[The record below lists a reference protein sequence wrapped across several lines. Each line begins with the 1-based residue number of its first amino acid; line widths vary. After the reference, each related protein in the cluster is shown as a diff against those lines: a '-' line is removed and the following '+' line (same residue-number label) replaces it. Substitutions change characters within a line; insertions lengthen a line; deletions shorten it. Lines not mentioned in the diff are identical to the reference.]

1 MIGTHHLR
9 RGAIGMLASMML
21 FVCTPVGAV
30 TRAWLDRD
38 SANAG
43 DVVMLNIETDQR
55 GVDPDYTP
63 LRNDF
68 ALGAKSANQQMQVT
82 NGSVTVRAL
91 FGVVLTPR
99 KSGELIVPA
108 IRVGNERTEPL
119 RLQVIASANDPV
131 SNSAGNRGGGG
142 NGSGS
147 AAASGPS
154 EAQGNEEVFVQTQVD
169 DPQPYVQ
176 QSVGVVVRLYFANQ
190 LASGELDLEAPDGAS
205 LQRIGDDVSS
215 VKLVNGRQYNVVER
229 RYLLVPERSGRLLL
243 PSARFNGR
251 SVGGFFDD
259 YFGRGNGELSARSA
273 SIPLQVRAQPAT
285 APQPWLPLRSLQ
297 LRYTATPQRATA
309 GEATQFVVEA
319 SARGATQ
326 AQFPELPTPSVPD
339 AQVFAEP
346 PQYEERFVDGSPQL
360 RLTRRYSIVPNRA
373 GPLVVPGLQVAWW
386 DVGAGAAKTASVPD
400 LTLDVAAGSGA
411 FAAPAPA
418 PAANPSSTAAAP
430 APTAGT
436 LSLQPP
442 PPAQR
447 PWGWIAAALGFAL
460 LWVITLVWALLRKR
474 GGLHS
479 APSANGSDAPAPG
492 RRVTHGVAELRR
504 ALDSG
509 GMDDVATV
517 LCGMA
522 GVADIDSVLAA
533 LADPAQRAA
542 VARMQRARWG
552 GDGDVAG
559 ARSALRE
566 AFAKGPRWRHA
577 SAAEPEVL
585 APLYPPAT

>member
-9 RGAIGMLASMML
+9 RAAIGMLTSVML
-21 FVCTPVGAV
+21 LSCAPVGAV

-119 RLQVIASANDPV
+119 RLQVGASASDAG
-131 SNSAGNRGGGG
+131 SSA
-142 NGSGS
+142 SG
-147 AAASGPS
+147 AAAA
-154 EAQGNEEVFVQTQVD
+154 AQGNEDAFVQTQVD

-176 QSVGVVVRLYFANQ
+176 QSVGVVVRLYFATQ

-215 VKLVNGRQYNVVER
+215 VKVLNNRQYNVVER
-229 RYLLVPERSGRLLL
+229 RYLLVPERSGRLVL

-273 SIPLQVRAQPAT
+273 SIPLQVRAQPAN

-297 LRYTATPQRATA
+297 LRYTTTPQLATA
-309 GEATQFVVEA
+309 GEAAQLVVEA

-386 DVGAGAAKTASVPD
+386 DVGAAAAKTAALPD

-411 FAAPAPA
+411 FAAPAPT
-418 PAANPSSTAAAP
+418 PAANPSPDNAAP
-430 APTAGT
+430 TVAAGT
-436 LSLQPP
+436 LSLQQ
-442 PPAQR
+442 AAATQR
-447 PWGWIAAALGFAL
+447 PWGWIAAAIGFAL
-460 LWVITLVWALLRKR
+460 LWIATLVWALLRRR
-474 GGLHS
+474 GGSHG
-479 APSANGSDAPAPG
+479 APVINASDAAAPG

-504 ALDSG
+504 ALDTG
-509 GMDDVATV
+509 GMDDVAAV

-522 GVADIDSVLAA
+522 GVTDIDSVLAA
-533 LADPAQRAA
+533 LSDPAQQAA
-542 VARMQRARWG
+542 VAQMQRARWG
-552 GDGDVAG
+552 GDGDVTS

-577 SAAEPEVL
+577 TAAEPEVL
-585 APLYPPAT
+585 APLYPPAP

>member
-9 RGAIGMLASMML
+9 RAAIGMLTSVML
-21 FVCTPVGAV
+21 LSCAPVGAV

-119 RLQVIASANDPV
+119 RLQVGASASDAG
-131 SNSAGNRGGGG
+131 SSA
-142 NGSGS
+142 SG
-147 AAASGPS
+147 AAAA
-154 EAQGNEEVFVQTQVD
+154 AQGNEDAFVQTQVD

-176 QSVGVVVRLYFANQ
+176 QSVGVVVRLYFATQ

-215 VKLVNGRQYNVVER
+215 VKVLNNRQYNVVER
-229 RYLLVPERSGRLLL
+229 RYLLVPERSGRLVL

-273 SIPLQVRAQPAT
+273 SIPLQVRAQPAN

-297 LRYTATPQRATA
+297 LRYTTTPQRATA
-309 GEATQFVVEA
+309 GEAAQLVVEA

-386 DVGAGAAKTASVPD
+386 DVGAAAAKTAALPD

-411 FAAPAPA
+411 FAAPAPT
-418 PAANPSSTAAAP
+418 PAANPSPDNAAP
-430 APTAGT
+430 TVAAGT
-436 LSLQPP
+436 LSLQQ
-442 PPAQR
+442 AAATQR
-447 PWGWIAAALGFAL
+447 PWGWIAAAIGFAL
-460 LWVITLVWALLRKR
+460 LWIATLVWALLRRR
-474 GGLHS
+474 GGSHG
-479 APSANGSDAPAPG
+479 APVINASDAAAPG

-504 ALDSG
+504 ALDTG
-509 GMDDVATV
+509 GMDDVAAV

-522 GVADIDSVLAA
+522 GVTDIDSVLAA
-533 LADPAQRAA
+533 LSDPAQQAA
-542 VARMQRARWG
+542 VAQMQRARWG
-552 GDGDVAG
+552 GDGDVTS

-577 SAAEPEVL
+577 TAAEPEVL
-585 APLYPPAT
+585 APLYPPAP

>member
-9 RGAIGMLASMML
+9 RAAIGMLTSAML
-21 FVCTPVGAV
+21 LTCAPVGAV

-119 RLQVIASANDPV
+119 RLQVGASASDAG
-131 SNSAGNRGGGG
+131 SSA
-142 NGSGS
+142 SG
-147 AAASGPS
+147 AAAA
-154 EAQGNEEVFVQTQVD
+154 AQGNEDAFVQTQVD

-176 QSVGVVVRLYFANQ
+176 QSVGVVVRLYFATQ

-215 VKLVNGRQYNVVER
+215 VKVLNNRQYNVVER
-229 RYLLVPERSGRLLL
+229 RYLLVPERSGRLVL

-273 SIPLQVRAQPAT
+273 SIPLQVRAQPAN

-297 LRYTATPQRATA
+297 LRYTTTPQRATA
-309 GEATQFVVEA
+309 GEAAQLVVEA

-386 DVGAGAAKTASVPD
+386 DVGAAAAKTAALPD

-418 PAANPSSTAAAP
+418 PTPAANPSPDNAAPTAA
-430 APTAGT
+430 AGT
-436 LSLQPP
+436 LSLQQ
-442 PPAQR
+442 AAATQR
-447 PWGWIAAALGFAL
+447 PWGWIAAAIGFGL
-460 LWVITLVWALLRKR
+460 LWIATLVWALLRRR
-474 GGLHS
+474 GGSHG
-479 APSANGSDAPAPG
+479 APVINASDAAAPG

-504 ALDSG
+504 ALDTG
-509 GMDDVATV
+509 GMDDVAAV

-522 GVADIDSVLAA
+522 GVTDIDSVLAA
-533 LADPAQRAA
+533 LSDPAQQAA
-542 VARMQRARWG
+542 VAQMQRARWG
-552 GDGDVAG
+552 GDGDVTS

-577 SAAEPEVL
+577 TAAEPEVL
-585 APLYPPAT
+585 APLYPPAP

>member
-9 RGAIGMLASMML
+9 RAAIAMLASMVML
-21 FVCTPVGAV
+21 ASAPVSAV

-119 RLQVIASANDPV
+119 RLRVVGAANNAGTG
-131 SNSAGNRGGGG
+131 STGSTSSAG
-142 NGSGS
+142 GS
-147 AAASGPS
+147 AQGGPS
-154 EAQGNEEVFVQTQVD
+154 AAQGNEDAFVETQVD

-176 QSVGVVVRLYFANQ
+176 QSVGVVVRLYFATQ

-215 VKLVNGRQYNVVER
+215 VKLVNNRQYNVVER

-259 YFGRGNGELSARSA
+259 YFGRGNGELTARSA
-273 SIPLQVRAQPAT
+273 SIPLQVRAQPAN

-297 LRYTATPQRATA
+297 LRYTTTPQRATA
-309 GEATQFVVEA
+309 GEAAQIVVEA

-346 PQYEERFVDGSPQL
+346 AQYEERFVDGSPQL

-386 DVGAGAAKTASVPD
+386 DVSAAAAKTASLPD

-418 PAANPSSTAAAP
+418 PAANPLPDNVAP
-430 APTAGT
+430 APAAST
-436 LSLQPP
+436 LSLQQPAA
-442 PPAQR
+442 AQR
-447 PWGWIAAALGFAL
+447 PWGWIGAAIGFAL
-460 LWVITLVWALLRKR
+460 LWIATLAWALLLRR
-474 GGLHS
+474 GGS
-479 APSANGSDAPAPG
+479 RGSPVTNGSDAPAPG
-492 RRVTHGVAELRR
+492 RRATHGVAELRR
-504 ALDSG
+504 ALDTG
-509 GMDDVATV
+509 GMDDVAAV

-533 LADPAQRAA
+533 LSDPAQRAA
-542 VARMQRARWG
+542 VAQMQRARWG
-552 GDGDVAG
+552 GDGDVAA
-559 ARSALRE
+559 ARAMLRE

-577 SAAEPEVL
+577 TAAEPEVL
-585 APLYPPAT
+585 APLYPPAR

>member
-9 RGAIGMLASMML
+9 RAAIGMLASVML
-21 FVCTPVGAV
+21 LTCAPAGAV

-38 SANAG
+38 SADAG

-119 RLQVIASANDPV
+119 RLQVGASASD
-131 SNSAGNRGGGG
+131 AG
-142 NGSGS
+142 SS
-147 AAASGPS
+147 AAGTAAA
-154 EAQGNEEVFVQTQVD
+154 AQGNEDAFVQTQVD

-176 QSVGVVVRLYFANQ
+176 QSVGVVVRLYFATQ

-215 VKLVNGRQYNVVER
+215 VKVLNNRQYNVVER
-229 RYLLVPERSGRLLL
+229 RYLLVPERSGRLVL

-273 SIPLQVRAQPAT
+273 SIPLQVRAQPAN

-297 LRYTATPQRATA
+297 LRYTTTPQRATA
-309 GEATQFVVEA
+309 GEAAQIVVEA

-386 DVGAGAAKTASVPD
+386 DVGAAAAKTAALPD

-411 FAAPAPA
+411 FAAPAPT
-418 PAANPSSTAAAP
+418 PAASPSPDNAAPTAA
-430 APTAGT
+430 AGT
-436 LSLQPP
+436 LSLQQ
-442 PPAQR
+442 AAATQR
-447 PWGWIAAALGFAL
+447 PWGWIAAAIGFAL
-460 LWVITLVWALLRKR
+460 LWIATLVWALLRRR
-474 GGLHS
+474 GGSHG
-479 APSANGSDAPAPG
+479 APVINTSDAAAPG

-504 ALDSG
+504 ALDTG
-509 GMDDVATV
+509 GMDDVAAV

-533 LADPAQRAA
+533 LSDPAQRAA
-542 VARMQRARWG
+542 VAQMQRARWG
-552 GDGDVAG
+552 GDGDVTS
-559 ARSALRE
+559 ARAALRE

-577 SAAEPEVL
+577 TAAEPEVL
-585 APLYPPAT
+585 APLYPPAP

>member
-1 MIGTHHLR
+1 MIGRHHLR
-9 RGAIGMLASMML
+9 RAAIGMLTGVML
-21 FVCTPVGAV
+21 LTCAPVGAV

-119 RLQVIASANDPV
+119 RLQVGASASDAG
-131 SNSAGNRGGGG
+131 SSAPG
-142 NGSGS
+142 
-147 AAASGPS
+147 AAAA
-154 EAQGNEEVFVQTQVD
+154 AQGNEDAFVQTQVD

-176 QSVGVVVRLYFANQ
+176 QSVGVVVRLYFATQ

-215 VKLVNGRQYNVVER
+215 VKVLNNRQYNVVER
-229 RYLLVPERSGRLLL
+229 RYLLVPERSGRLVL

-273 SIPLQVRAQPAT
+273 SIPLQVRAQPAN

-297 LRYTATPQRATA
+297 LRYTTTPQRATA
-309 GEATQFVVEA
+309 GEAAQIVVEA

-386 DVGAGAAKTASVPD
+386 DVGAAAAKTAALPD

-418 PAANPSSTAAAP
+418 PTPAASPSPDNAAPTAA
-430 APTAGT
+430 AGT
-436 LSLQPP
+436 LSLQQ
-442 PPAQR
+442 AAATQR
-447 PWGWIAAALGFAL
+447 PWGWIAAAIGFAL
-460 LWVITLVWALLRKR
+460 LWIATLVWALSRHR
-474 GGLHS
+474 GGSHG
-479 APSANGSDAPAPG
+479 APVINASDAAAPG

-504 ALDSG
+504 ALDTG
-509 GMDDVATV
+509 GMDDVAAV

-533 LADPAQRAA
+533 LSDPAQRAA
-542 VARMQRARWG
+542 VAQMQRARWG
-552 GDGDVAG
+552 GDGDVTS

-577 SAAEPEVL
+577 TAAEPEVL
-585 APLYPPAT
+585 APLYPPAP

>member
-9 RGAIGMLASMML
+9 RAAIGLLASAML
-21 FVCTPVGAV
+21 LTCAPVGAV

-43 DVVMLNIETDQR
+43 DVVMLNIETDQH

-99 KSGELIVPA
+99 SSGELIVPA

-119 RLQVIASANDPV
+119 RLQVVGAANNSSTGSTGSSAP
-131 SNSAGNRGGGG
+131 G
-142 NGSGS
+142 
-147 AAASGPS
+147 GPS
-154 EAQGNEEVFVQTQVD
+154 AAQGNEDAFVETRVD

-176 QSVGVVVRLYFANQ
+176 QSVGVVVRLYFATQ

-215 VKLVNGRQYNVVER
+215 VKLVNNRQYNVVER

-259 YFGRGNGELSARSA
+259 YFGRGNGELTARSA
-273 SIPLQVRAQPAT
+273 SIPLQVRAQPAN

-297 LRYTATPQRATA
+297 LRYTTTPQRATA
-309 GEATQFVVEA
+309 GEAAQFVVEA

-346 PQYEERFVDGSPQL
+346 AQYEERFVDGSPQL

-386 DVGAGAAKTASVPD
+386 DVSAAAAKTASLPD

-418 PAANPSSTAAAP
+418 PVASPSPDNAVP
-430 APTAGT
+430 APVAST
-436 LSLQPP
+436 LSLQQ
-442 PPAQR
+442 PAAAQQ
-447 PWGWIAAALGFAL
+447 PWGWIGAAIGFAL
-460 LWVITLVWALLRKR
+460 LWIATLAWALLRRR
-474 GGLHS
+474 GGVRNALVT
-479 APSANGSDAPAPG
+479 NGSDAPASG
-492 RRVTHGVAELRR
+492 RRATHGVAELRR
-504 ALDSG
+504 ALDTG
-509 GMDDVATV
+509 GMDDVAAV

-533 LADPAQRAA
+533 LSDPAQRAA
-542 VARMQRARWG
+542 VAQMQRARWG
-552 GDGDVAG
+552 GDGDVAA
-559 ARSALRE
+559 ARAALRE

-577 SAAEPEVL
+577 KAAEPEVL
-585 APLYPPAT
+585 APLYPPAP

>member
-1 MIGTHHLR
+1 
-9 RGAIGMLASMML
+9 MLASMML
-21 FVCTPVGAV
+21 LVGAPAGAV

-63 LRNDF
+63 LRTDF
-68 ALGAKSANQQMQVT
+68 SLGAKSANQQMQVT

-119 RLQVIASANDPV
+119 RLQVVGAAND
-131 SNSAGNRGGGG
+131 
-142 NGSGS
+142 
-147 AAASGPS
+147 AASSSSGAAGGPS
-154 EAQGNEEVFVQTQVD
+154 AAQGNEEAFVETRVD

-215 VKLVNGRQYNVVER
+215 VKLVSGRQYNVVER
-229 RYLLVPERSGRLLL
+229 RYLLVPERSGRVVL
-243 PSARFNGR
+243 PPARFNGR

-273 SIPLQVRAQPAT
+273 SIPLQVRAQPAN

-373 GPLVVPGLQVAWW
+373 GPLVVPGLRVAWW
-386 DVGAGAAKTASVPD
+386 DVGAGAAKTAAVPD

-418 PAANPSSTAAAP
+418 PAPTGSPASNDTAP
-430 APTAGT
+430 APAASALT
-436 LSLQPP
+436 LQQQPS
-442 PPAQR
+442 PATQR
-447 PWGWIAAALGFAL
+447 PWGWMAAAAGFAV
-460 LWVITLVWALLRKR
+460 LWVVTLVWALRRRR
-474 GGLHS
+474 GTARS
-479 APSANGSDAPAPG
+479 AAEATVGDAPMPG
-492 RRVTHGVAELRR
+492 KRATHGVAELRR

-509 GMDDVATV
+509 GMDDVANV

-533 LADPAQRAA
+533 LADPAQRDA

-559 ARSALRE
+559 ARAALRD

-585 APLYPPAT
+585 APLYPPAS

>member
-9 RGAIGMLASMML
+9 RAAIGMLTSVML
-21 FVCTPVGAV
+21 LTCAPVGAV

-119 RLQVIASANDPV
+119 RLQVGAWASAAG
-131 SNSAGNRGGGG
+131 SSA
-142 NGSGS
+142 SG
-147 AAASGPS
+147 AAAA
-154 EAQGNEEVFVQTQVD
+154 AQGNEDAFVQTQVD
-169 DPQPYVQ
+169 DPKPYVQ
-176 QSVGVVVRLYFANQ
+176 QSVGVVVRLYFATQ

-215 VKLVNGRQYNVVER
+215 VKVLNNRQYNVVER
-229 RYLLVPERSGRLLL
+229 RYLLVPERSGRLVL

-273 SIPLQVRAQPAT
+273 SIPLQVRAQPAN

-297 LRYTATPQRATA
+297 LRYTTTPQRATA
-309 GEATQFVVEA
+309 GEAAQIVVEA

-386 DVGAGAAKTASVPD
+386 DVGAAAAKTAALPD

-411 FAAPAPA
+411 FATPAPA
-418 PAANPSSTAAAP
+418 PTPAASPSPDNAAPTAA
-430 APTAGT
+430 AGT
-436 LSLQPP
+436 LSLQQ
-442 PPAQR
+442 AAATQR
-447 PWGWIAAALGFAL
+447 PWGWIAAASGFAL
-460 LWVITLVWALLRKR
+460 LWIATLVWALLRRR
-474 GGLHS
+474 GGSHG
-479 APSANGSDAPAPG
+479 APVINTSDAAAPG

-504 ALDSG
+504 ALDTG
-509 GMDDVATV
+509 GMDDVAAV

-533 LADPAQRAA
+533 LSDPAQRAA
-542 VARMQRARWG
+542 VAQMQRARWG
-552 GDGDVAG
+552 GDGDVTS

-577 SAAEPEVL
+577 TAAEPEVL
-585 APLYPPAT
+585 APLYPPAP

>member
-9 RGAIGMLASMML
+9 RAAIGMLTSAML
-21 FVCTPVGAV
+21 LTCAPVGAV

-119 RLQVIASANDPV
+119 RLQVGASASDAG
-131 SNSAGNRGGGG
+131 SSA
-142 NGSGS
+142 SG
-147 AAASGPS
+147 AAAA
-154 EAQGNEEVFVQTQVD
+154 AQGNEDAFVQTQVD

-176 QSVGVVVRLYFANQ
+176 QSVGVVVRLYFATQ

-215 VKLVNGRQYNVVER
+215 VKVLNNRQYNVVER
-229 RYLLVPERSGRLLL
+229 RYLLVPERSGRLVL

-273 SIPLQVRAQPAT
+273 SIPLQVRAQPAN

-297 LRYTATPQRATA
+297 LRYTTTPQRATA
-309 GEATQFVVEA
+309 GEAAQLVVEA

-386 DVGAGAAKTASVPD
+386 DVGAAAAKTAALPD

-418 PAANPSSTAAAP
+418 PTPAANPSPDNAAPTAA
-430 APTAGT
+430 AGT
-436 LSLQPP
+436 LSLQQ
-442 PPAQR
+442 AAATQR
-447 PWGWIAAALGFAL
+447 PWGWIAAAIGFGL
-460 LWVITLVWALLRKR
+460 LWIATLVWALLRRR
-474 GGLHS
+474 GGSHG
-479 APSANGSDAPAPG
+479 APVINASDAAAPG

-504 ALDSG
+504 ALDTG
-509 GMDDVATV
+509 GMDDVAAV

-522 GVADIDSVLAA
+522 GVTDIDSVLAA
-533 LADPAQRAA
+533 LSDPAQQAA
-542 VARMQRARWG
+542 VAQMQRARWG
-552 GDGDVAG
+552 GDVDVTS

-577 SAAEPEVL
+577 TAAEPEVL
-585 APLYPPAT
+585 APLYPPAP

>member
-9 RGAIGMLASMML
+9 RVAIGMLTSAML
-21 FVCTPVGAV
+21 LVCAPLGAV

-38 SANAG
+38 SVDAG
-43 DVVMLNIETDQR
+43 EVVTLNIETDQR

-63 LRNDF
+63 LRNQF
-68 ALGAKSANQQMQVT
+68 ALGAKSANQQMQVS
-82 NGSVTVRAL
+82 NGAVTMRAL

-99 KSGELIVPA
+99 SSGELIVPA
-108 IRVGNERTEPL
+108 IRVGGERTEPL
-119 RLQVIASANDPV
+119 RLQVVAGANAAAD
-131 SNSAGNRGGGG
+131 
-142 NGSGS
+142 SGS
-147 AAASGPS
+147 AAAGAASA
-154 EAQGNEEVFVQTQVD
+154 AQGTEEAFVESRVD

-190 LASGELDLEAPDGAS
+190 LASGELDLPAPDGAS
-205 LQRIGDDVSS
+205 LQRIGDDVTS

-229 RYLLVPERSGRLLL
+229 RYLLVPERSGRLQL
-243 PSARFNGR
+243 PPARFNGR

-273 SIPLQVRAQPAT
+273 GIALQVRAQPAN
-285 APQPWLPLRSLQ
+285 APQPWLPLRNLQ

-309 GEATQFVVEA
+309 GEAAQFVVEA
-319 SARGATQ
+319 SARGVTQ
-326 AQFPELPTPSVPD
+326 AQFPELPTPSVLD

-360 RLTRRYSIVPNRA
+360 RLTRRYSVVPNRA

-386 DVGAGAAKTASVPD
+386 DVGAAAAKTATLPD

-418 PAANPSSTAAAP
+418 PTPAVNPSPESAATTAA
-430 APTAGT
+430 AGT
-436 LSLQPP
+436 LSLQQ
-442 PPAQR
+442 PAATQR
-447 PWGWIAAALGFAL
+447 PWGWIAAATGFAL
-460 LWVITLVWALLRKR
+460 LWIATLVWALLRR
-474 GGLHS
+474 GGGSHGTSVIS
-479 APSANGSDAPAPG
+479 ASDAAAPG

-504 ALDSG
+504 ALDTG
-509 GMDDVATV
+509 GMDDVAAV

-533 LADPAQRAA
+533 LSDPAQRAA

-552 GDGDVAG
+552 GDGDVTS

-577 SAAEPEVL
+577 TAAEPEVL
-585 APLYPPAT
+585 APLYPPAP

>member
-9 RGAIGMLASMML
+9 RAAIGMLTSVML
-21 FVCTPVGAV
+21 LTCAPVGAV

-91 FGVVLTPR
+91 FGAVLTPR

-119 RLQVIASANDPV
+119 RLQVGASASDAG
-131 SNSAGNRGGGG
+131 SSA
-142 NGSGS
+142 SG
-147 AAASGPS
+147 AAAA
-154 EAQGNEEVFVQTQVD
+154 AQGNEDAFVQTQVD

-176 QSVGVVVRLYFANQ
+176 QSVGVVVRLYFATQ

-215 VKLVNGRQYNVVER
+215 VKVLNNRQYNVVER
-229 RYLLVPERSGRLLL
+229 RYLLVPERSGRLVL

-273 SIPLQVRAQPAT
+273 SIPLQVRAQPAN

-297 LRYTATPQRATA
+297 LRYTTTPQRATA
-309 GEATQFVVEA
+309 GEAAQLVVEA

-386 DVGAGAAKTASVPD
+386 DVGAAAAKTAALPD

-418 PAANPSSTAAAP
+418 PTPAANPSPDNAAPTAA
-430 APTAGT
+430 AGT
-436 LSLQPP
+436 LSLQQ
-442 PPAQR
+442 AAATQR
-447 PWGWIAAALGFAL
+447 PWGWIAAAIGFAL
-460 LWVITLVWALLRKR
+460 LWIATLVWALLRRR
-474 GGLHS
+474 GGSHG
-479 APSANGSDAPAPG
+479 APVINASDAAAPG

-504 ALDSG
+504 ALDTG
-509 GMDDVATV
+509 GMDDVAAV

-522 GVADIDSVLAA
+522 GVTDIDSVLAA
-533 LADPAQRAA
+533 LSDPAQQAA
-542 VARMQRARWG
+542 VAQMQRARWG
-552 GDGDVAG
+552 GDGDVTS

-577 SAAEPEVL
+577 TAAEPEVL
-585 APLYPPAT
+585 APLYPPAP

>member
-1 MIGTHHLR
+1 MIGTLHLR
-9 RGAIGMLASMML
+9 RAAIGMLTSVVLLASA
-21 FVCTPVGAV
+21 PVGAV

-63 LRNDF
+63 LRSDF

-82 NGSVTVRAL
+82 NGAVTVRAL

-119 RLQVIASANDPV
+119 RLQVVGAANDAGSSAPGEASA
-131 SNSAGNRGGGG
+131 
-142 NGSGS
+142 
-147 AAASGPS
+147 
-154 EAQGNEEVFVQTQVD
+154 AQGNEEVFVQTQVD

-176 QSVGVVVRLYFANQ
+176 QSVGVVLRLYFANQ
-190 LASGELDLEAPDGAS
+190 LASGELDLDAPAGAS
-205 LQRIGDDVSS
+205 LQRVGDDVNS
-215 VKLVNGRQYNVVER
+215 VKMVNGRRYNVVER
-229 RYLLVPERSGRLLL
+229 RYLLVPERSGRVVL

-273 SIPLQVRAQPAT
+273 SIALQVRAQPAN

-297 LRYTATPQRATA
+297 LRYTTTPQRARA
-309 GEATQFVVEA
+309 GEAAQIVVEA

-346 PQYEERFVDGSPQL
+346 AQYEERFVDGSPQL

-386 DVGAGAAKTASVPD
+386 DVGAAAKTAALPD

-411 FAAPAPA
+411 FATPAPA
-418 PAANPSSTAAAP
+418 PAASPSPDNAAALAPAASTLGAQPSAAAP
-430 APTAGT
+430 
-436 LSLQPP
+436 
-442 PPAQR
+442 R
-447 PWGWIAAALGFAL
+447 PWGWIGAAIGFAL
-460 LWVITLVWALLRKR
+460 LWIATLVWALLQRR
-474 GGLHS
+474 GGVHR
-479 APSANGSDAPAPG
+479 APASTGSDAPAPG
-492 RRVTHGVAELRR
+492 RRATHGVAELRR

-509 GMDDVATV
+509 GMDDVAAV

-522 GVADIDSVLAA
+522 GLTEIDSVLAA

-542 VARMQRARWG
+542 VAQMQRARWG
-552 GDGDVAG
+552 GDGDVAA
-559 ARSALRE
+559 ARAALRQ
-566 AFAKGPRWRHA
+566 AFAKGPRWRNA
-577 SAAEPEVL
+577 TAAEPEVL
-585 APLYPPAT
+585 APLYPPAP

>member
-1 MIGTHHLR
+1 MIGRQHLR
-9 RGAIGMLASMML
+9 RAAIGMLASVAL
-21 FVCTPVGAV
+21 LACAPVGAV

-38 SANAG
+38 SVNAG
-43 DVVMLNIETDQR
+43 DVAMLNIETDQR

-63 LRNDF
+63 LRTDF
-68 ALGAKSANQQMQVT
+68 LLGAKSANQQMQVA

-119 RLQVIASANDPV
+119 RLQVVGAANDPASSSGNAAGV
-131 SNSAGNRGGGG
+131 PSA
-142 NGSGS
+142 
-147 AAASGPS
+147 
-154 EAQGNEEVFVQTQVD
+154 AQGNEEAFVQTQVD

-176 QSVGVVVRLYFANQ
+176 QSVGVVVRLYFATQ

-205 LQRIGDDVSS
+205 MQRVGDDVSS
-215 VKLVNGRQYNVVER
+215 VKVVNGRQYNVVER

-243 PSARFNGR
+243 PPARFNGR

-273 SIPLQVRAQPAT
+273 SIPLQVRAQPAN

-297 LRYTATPQRATA
+297 LRYTTTPQRATA
-309 GEATQFVVEA
+309 GEAAQFVVEA

-346 PQYEERFVDGSPQL
+346 PQFEERFVDGSPQL

-373 GPLVVPGLQVAWW
+373 GPLVVPGLQMAWW
-386 DVGAGAAKTASVPD
+386 DVGAGAAKTASLPD

-411 FAAPAPA
+411 FATPAQ
-418 PAANPSSTAAAP
+418 
-430 APTAGT
+430 APTPHPTPDQSASTPDRT
-436 LSLQPP
+436 LTLQAPS
-442 PPAQR
+442 PAQP
-447 PWGWIAAALGFAL
+447 PWGWIAAAIGFAL
-460 LWVITLVWALLRKR
+460 LWIATLVWALVRRR
-474 GGLHS
+474 GAQRGAS
-479 APSANGSDAPAPG
+479 GGTGGDGSNGPAEVG
-492 RRVTHGVAELRR
+492 RATHGVAELRR
-504 ALDSG
+504 ALDTG
-509 GMDDVATV
+509 GMDDVAAV

-522 GVADIDSVLAA
+522 GVADIDAVVAA
-533 LADPAQRAA
+533 LADPAQQAA

-552 GDGDVAG
+552 GDGDVTG
-559 ARSALRE
+559 ARAALRE
-566 AFAKGPRWRHA
+566 AFAKGPRWHHA

-585 APLYPPAT
+585 APLYPPAP

>member
-1 MIGTHHLR
+1 MIGTYHLR
-9 RGAIGMLASMML
+9 RVAIGMLSSAAL
-21 FVCTPVGAV
+21 VFCAPLGAV

-38 SANAG
+38 SVNAG
-43 DVVMLNIETDQR
+43 DAVTLNIETDQR
-55 GVDPDYTP
+55 GVDPDYAP

-68 ALGAKSANQQMQVT
+68 ALGAKSANQQMQVA
-82 NGSVTVRAL
+82 NGGVTVRAL

-99 KSGELIVPA
+99 RSGELIVPA
-108 IRVGNERTEPL
+108 IRVGGERTEPL
-119 RLQVIASANDPV
+119 RLQVVGATNEAAD
-131 SNSAGNRGGGG
+131 
-142 NGSGS
+142 SG
-147 AAASGPS
+147 ADTASGPS
-154 EAQGNEEVFVQTQVD
+154 AAQGNEEAFVQTQVD
-169 DPQPYVQ
+169 DPQPFVQ

-190 LASGELDLEAPDGAS
+190 LASGELDLEAPDSAS
-205 LQRIGDDVSS
+205 LQRVGDDVSS

-243 PSARFNGR
+243 PPARFTGR

-273 SIPLQVRAQPAT
+273 SIALQVRAQPAN

-309 GEATQFVVEA
+309 GEAAQFVVEA

-386 DVGAGAAKTASVPD
+386 DVGAAAARTATVPD

-418 PAANPSSTAAAP
+418 PAPAAGPATAGPAPAAATG
-430 APTAGT
+430 ALTVQ
-436 LSLQPP
+436 SPP
-442 PPAQR
+442 QER
-447 PWGWIAAALGFAL
+447 PWAWIAAAAGFAL
-460 LWVITLVWALLRKR
+460 LWVLTLAWALLRR
-474 GGLHS
+474 GG
-479 APSANGSDAPAPG
+479 APRTAAGAHGAEIAMPG
-492 RRVTHGVAELRR
+492 RRATHGVAELRR
-504 ALDSG
+504 VLDAG
-509 GMDDVATV
+509 GMDEVATV

-559 ARSALRE
+559 ARAALRE
-566 AFAKGPRWRHA
+566 AFAKGPRWHHA

-585 APLYPPAT
+585 APLYPPAP

>member
-1 MIGTHHLR
+1 
-9 RGAIGMLASMML
+9 MLTSVML
-21 FVCTPVGAV
+21 LTCAPVGAV

-119 RLQVIASANDPV
+119 RLQVGASASDAG
-131 SNSAGNRGGGG
+131 SSA
-142 NGSGS
+142 SG
-147 AAASGPS
+147 AAAA
-154 EAQGNEEVFVQTQVD
+154 AQGNEDAFVQTQVD

-176 QSVGVVVRLYFANQ
+176 QSVGVVVRLYFATQ

-215 VKLVNGRQYNVVER
+215 VKVLNNRQYNVVER
-229 RYLLVPERSGRLLL
+229 RYLLVPERSGRLVL

-273 SIPLQVRAQPAT
+273 SIPLQVRAQPAN

-297 LRYTATPQRATA
+297 LRYTTTPQRATA
-309 GEATQFVVEA
+309 GEAAQLVVEA

-386 DVGAGAAKTASVPD
+386 DVGAAAAKTAALPD

-418 PAANPSSTAAAP
+418 PTPAANPSPDNAAPTAA
-430 APTAGT
+430 AGT
-436 LSLQPP
+436 LSLQQ
-442 PPAQR
+442 AAATQR
-447 PWGWIAAALGFAL
+447 PWGWIAAAIGFGL
-460 LWVITLVWALLRKR
+460 LWIATLVWALLRRR
-474 GGLHS
+474 GGSHG
-479 APSANGSDAPAPG
+479 APVINASDAAAPG

-504 ALDSG
+504 ALDTG
-509 GMDDVATV
+509 GMDDVAAV

-522 GVADIDSVLAA
+522 GVTDIDSVLAA
-533 LADPAQRAA
+533 LSDPAQQAA
-542 VARMQRARWG
+542 VAQMQRARWG
-552 GDGDVAG
+552 GDGDVTS

-577 SAAEPEVL
+577 TAAEPEVL
-585 APLYPPAT
+585 APLYPPAP

>member
-9 RGAIGMLASMML
+9 RAAIGMLTGVML
-21 FVCTPVGAV
+21 LTCAPVGAV

-68 ALGAKSANQQMQVT
+68 ALGAKSANQQMQVS
-82 NGSVTVRAL
+82 NGSVAMRAL

-99 KSGELIVPA
+99 RSGELIVPA

-119 RLQVIASANDPV
+119 RLQVGASAND
-131 SNSAGNRGGGG
+131 A
-142 NGSGS
+142 GSGAPS
-147 AAASGPS
+147 ATAAA
-154 EAQGNEEVFVQTQVD
+154 QGDEDAFVQTQVD

-176 QSVGVVVRLYFANQ
+176 QSVGVVVRLYFATQ
-190 LASGELDLEAPDGAS
+190 LASGELDLEAPEGAS

-215 VKLVNGRQYNVVER
+215 VKVLNNRQYNVVER
-229 RYLLVPERSGRLLL
+229 RYLLVPERSGRLVL

-259 YFGRGNGELSARSA
+259 YFGRGNGKLSARSA
-273 SIPLQVRAQPAT
+273 SIPLQVRAQPAN

-297 LRYTATPQRATA
+297 LRYTTTPQRATA
-309 GEATQFVVEA
+309 GEAAQLVVEA

-346 PQYEERFVDGSPQL
+346 AQYEERFVDGSPQL

-386 DVGAGAAKTASVPD
+386 DVGAAAAKTAALPD

-411 FAAPAPA
+411 FAAPAPT
-418 PAANPSSTAAAP
+418 PAANPLPDNAATTAAG
-430 APTAGT
+430 GT
-436 LSLQPP
+436 LSLQQ
-442 PPAQR
+442 PAATQR
-447 PWGWIAAALGFAL
+447 PWGWIAAAIGFGL
-460 LWVITLVWALLRKR
+460 LWIATLVWALLRRR
-474 GGLHS
+474 GGSHGAS
-479 APSANGSDAPAPG
+479 VIDASDAAAPG

-504 ALDSG
+504 ALDTG
-509 GMDDVATV
+509 GMDDVAAV

-533 LADPAQRAA
+533 LSDPAQRAA
-542 VARMQRARWG
+542 VAQMQRARWG
-552 GDGDVAG
+552 GDGDVTS

-577 SAAEPEVL
+577 TAAEPEVL
-585 APLYPPAT
+585 APLYPPAP

>member
-9 RGAIGMLASMML
+9 RAAIGMLTSAML
-21 FVCTPVGAV
+21 LTCAPVGAV

-119 RLQVIASANDPV
+119 RLQVGASASDAG
-131 SNSAGNRGGGG
+131 SSA
-142 NGSGS
+142 SG
-147 AAASGPS
+147 AAAA
-154 EAQGNEEVFVQTQVD
+154 AQGNEDAFVQTQVD

-176 QSVGVVVRLYFANQ
+176 QSVGVVVRLYFATQ

-215 VKLVNGRQYNVVER
+215 VKVLNNRQYNVVER
-229 RYLLVPERSGRLLL
+229 RYLLVPERSGRLVL

-273 SIPLQVRAQPAT
+273 SIPLQVRAQPAN

-297 LRYTATPQRATA
+297 LRYTTTPQRATA
-309 GEATQFVVEA
+309 GEAAQLVVEA

-386 DVGAGAAKTASVPD
+386 DVGAAAAKTAALPD

-418 PAANPSSTAAAP
+418 PTPAANPSPDNAAPTAA
-430 APTAGT
+430 AGT
-436 LSLQPP
+436 LSLQQ
-442 PPAQR
+442 AAATQR
-447 PWGWIAAALGFAL
+447 PWGWIAAAIGFGL
-460 LWVITLVWALLRKR
+460 LWIATLVWALLRRR
-474 GGLHS
+474 GGSHG
-479 APSANGSDAPAPG
+479 APVINASDAAAPG

-504 ALDSG
+504 ALDTG
-509 GMDDVATV
+509 GMDDVAAV

-533 LADPAQRAA
+533 LSDPAQRAA
-542 VARMQRARWG
+542 VAQMQRARWG
-552 GDGDVAG
+552 GDGDVTS

-566 AFAKGPRWRHA
+566 AFARGPRWRHA
-577 SAAEPEVL
+577 TAAEPEVL
-585 APLYPPAT
+585 APLYPPAP

>member
-9 RGAIGMLASMML
+9 RAAIGMLTGVML
-21 FVCTPVGAV
+21 LTCAPAGAV

-38 SANAG
+38 SADAG

-68 ALGAKSANQQMQVT
+68 ALGAKSANQQMQVS
-82 NGSVTVRAL
+82 NGSVAMRAL

-99 KSGELIVPA
+99 RSGELIVPA

-119 RLQVIASANDPV
+119 RLQVGASANDAG
-131 SNSAGNRGGGG
+131 SSAP
-142 NGSGS
+142 S
-147 AAASGPS
+147 ATAA
-154 EAQGNEEVFVQTQVD
+154 AQGNEDAFVQTQVD

-176 QSVGVVVRLYFANQ
+176 QSVGVVVRLYFATQ

-205 LQRIGDDVSS
+205 LQRIGDDISS
-215 VKLVNGRQYNVVER
+215 VKVLNNRQYNVVER
-229 RYLLVPERSGRLLL
+229 RYLLVPERSGRLVL

-273 SIPLQVRAQPAT
+273 SIPLQVRAQPAN

-297 LRYTATPQRATA
+297 LRYTTTPQRATA
-309 GEATQFVVEA
+309 GEAAQLVVEA

-346 PQYEERFVDGSPQL
+346 AQYEERFVDGSPQL

-386 DVGAGAAKTASVPD
+386 DVGAAAAKTAALPD

-418 PAANPSSTAAAP
+418 PASNPTPDNAATTAAG
-430 APTAGT
+430 GT
-436 LSLQPP
+436 LSLQQ
-442 PPAQR
+442 PAATQR
-447 PWGWIAAALGFAL
+447 PWGWIAAAIGFAL
-460 LWVITLVWALLRKR
+460 LWIATLVWALLRRR
-474 GGLHS
+474 GGSHGAS
-479 APSANGSDAPAPG
+479 VIDASDAAAPG

-504 ALDSG
+504 ALDTG
-509 GMDDVATV
+509 GMDDVAAV

-533 LADPAQRAA
+533 LSDPAQRAA
-542 VARMQRARWG
+542 VAQMQRARWG
-552 GDGDVAG
+552 GDGDVTS

-577 SAAEPEVL
+577 TAAEPEVL
-585 APLYPPAT
+585 APLYPPAP

>member
-9 RGAIGMLASMML
+9 RAAIGMLTSVML
-21 FVCTPVGAV
+21 LTCAPVGAV

-119 RLQVIASANDPV
+119 RLQVGASASD
-131 SNSAGNRGGGG
+131 AG
-142 NGSGS
+142 SS
-147 AAASGPS
+147 AAGTAAA
-154 EAQGNEEVFVQTQVD
+154 AQGNEDAFVQTQVD

-176 QSVGVVVRLYFANQ
+176 QSVGVVVRLYFATQ
-190 LASGELDLEAPDGAS
+190 LASGELDLEAPDDAS

-215 VKLVNGRQYNVVER
+215 VKVLNNRQYNVVER
-229 RYLLVPERSGRLLL
+229 RYLLVPERSGRLVL

-273 SIPLQVRAQPAT
+273 SIPLQVRAQPAN

-297 LRYTATPQRATA
+297 LRYTTTPQRATA
-309 GEATQFVVEA
+309 GEAAQIVVEA

-386 DVGAGAAKTASVPD
+386 DVDAAAAKTAALPD

-418 PAANPSSTAAAP
+418 PTPAASPSPDNAAPTAA
-430 APTAGT
+430 AGT
-436 LSLQPP
+436 LSLQQ
-442 PPAQR
+442 AAATQR
-447 PWGWIAAALGFAL
+447 PWGWIAAASGFAL
-460 LWVITLVWALLRKR
+460 LWIATLVWALLRRR
-474 GGLHS
+474 GGSHG
-479 APSANGSDAPAPG
+479 APVINTSDAAAPG

-504 ALDSG
+504 ALDTG
-509 GMDDVATV
+509 GMDDVAAV

-533 LADPAQRAA
+533 LSDPAQRAA
-542 VARMQRARWG
+542 VAQMQRARWG
-552 GDGDVAG
+552 GDGDVTS

-577 SAAEPEVL
+577 TAAEPEVL
-585 APLYPPAT
+585 APLYPPAP

>member
-9 RGAIGMLASMML
+9 RAAIGMLTSAML
-21 FVCTPVGAV
+21 LTCAPVGAV

-119 RLQVIASANDPV
+119 RLQVGASASDAG
-131 SNSAGNRGGGG
+131 SSA
-142 NGSGS
+142 SG
-147 AAASGPS
+147 AAAA
-154 EAQGNEEVFVQTQVD
+154 AQGNEDAFVQTQVD

-176 QSVGVVVRLYFANQ
+176 QSVGVVVRLYFATQ

-215 VKLVNGRQYNVVER
+215 VKVLNNRQYNVVER
-229 RYLLVPERSGRLLL
+229 RYLLVPERSGRLVL

-273 SIPLQVRAQPAT
+273 SIPLQVRAQPAN

-297 LRYTATPQRATA
+297 LRYTTTPQRATA
-309 GEATQFVVEA
+309 GEAAQLVVEA

-386 DVGAGAAKTASVPD
+386 DVGAAAAKTAALPD

-418 PAANPSSTAAAP
+418 PTPAANPSPDNAAPTAA
-430 APTAGT
+430 AGT
-436 LSLQPP
+436 LSLQQ
-442 PPAQR
+442 AAATQR
-447 PWGWIAAALGFAL
+447 PWGWIAAAIGFAL
-460 LWVITLVWALLRKR
+460 LWIATLVWALLRRR
-474 GGLHS
+474 GGSHG
-479 APSANGSDAPAPG
+479 APVINASDAAAPG

-504 ALDSG
+504 ALDTG
-509 GMDDVATV
+509 GMDDVAAV

-522 GVADIDSVLAA
+522 GVTDIDSVLAA
-533 LADPAQRAA
+533 LSDPAQQAA
-542 VARMQRARWG
+542 VAQMQRARWG
-552 GDGDVAG
+552 GDGDVTS

-577 SAAEPEVL
+577 TAAEPEVL
-585 APLYPPAT
+585 APLYPPAP

>member
-9 RGAIGMLASMML
+9 RGAIGMLACMML
-21 FVCTPVGAV
+21 FVCAPAGAV

-63 LRNDF
+63 LRNEF
-68 ALGAKSANQQMQVT
+68 ALGAKSASQQMQVT

-119 RLQVIASANDPV
+119 RLQVVASANDPA
-131 SNSAGNRGGGG
+131 S
-142 NGSGS
+142 NGSRSGGTGN
-147 AAASGPS
+147 AGASRPS

-176 QSVGVVVRLYFANQ
+176 QSVGVVVRLYFATQ

-273 SIPLQVRAQPAT
+273 SIALQVRAQPAN

-411 FAAPAPA
+411 FATPGPA
-418 PAANPSSTAAAP
+418 PAASPSSTAAAP

-442 PPAQR
+442 PTQR
-447 PWGWIAAALGFAL
+447 PWGWIAAAVGFAL
-460 LWVITLVWALLRKR
+460 LWGVTLGWALLRR
-474 GGLHS
+474 RTGASG
-479 APSANGSDAPAPG
+479 APSSNGGDTPVPG

-585 APLYPPAT
+585 APLYPPAP

>member
-9 RGAIGMLASMML
+9 RAAIGMLTSAML
-21 FVCTPVGAV
+21 LTCAPVGAV

-119 RLQVIASANDPV
+119 RLQVGASASDAG
-131 SNSAGNRGGGG
+131 SSA
-142 NGSGS
+142 SG
-147 AAASGPS
+147 AAAA
-154 EAQGNEEVFVQTQVD
+154 AQGNEDAFVQTQVD

-176 QSVGVVVRLYFANQ
+176 QSVGVVVRLYFATQ

-215 VKLVNGRQYNVVER
+215 VKVLNNRQYNVVER
-229 RYLLVPERSGRLLL
+229 RYLLVPERSGRLVL

-273 SIPLQVRAQPAT
+273 SIPLQVRAQPAN

-297 LRYTATPQRATA
+297 LRYTTTPQRATA
-309 GEATQFVVEA
+309 GEAAQLVVEA

-386 DVGAGAAKTASVPD
+386 DVGAAAAKTAALPD

-411 FAAPAPA
+411 FAAPAPT
-418 PAANPSSTAAAP
+418 PAASPSPDNAAPTAA
-430 APTAGT
+430 AGT
-436 LSLQPP
+436 LSLQQ
-442 PPAQR
+442 AAATQR
-447 PWGWIAAALGFAL
+447 PWGWIAAAIGFAL
-460 LWVITLVWALLRKR
+460 LWIATLVWALLRRR
-474 GGLHS
+474 GGSHG
-479 APSANGSDAPAPG
+479 APVINTSDAAAPG

-504 ALDSG
+504 ALDTG
-509 GMDDVATV
+509 GMDDVAAV

-533 LADPAQRAA
+533 LSDPAQRAA
-542 VARMQRARWG
+542 VAQMQRARWG
-552 GDGDVAG
+552 GDGDVTS

-577 SAAEPEVL
+577 TAAEPEVL
-585 APLYPPAT
+585 APLYPPAP

>member
-1 MIGTHHLR
+1 MIGRQHLR
-9 RGAIGMLASMML
+9 RMAIGMLASAAL
-21 FVCTPVGAV
+21 VACAPVGAV

-38 SANAG
+38 SVNAG
-43 DVVMLNIETDQR
+43 DVAMLNIETDQR

-63 LRNDF
+63 LRTDF
-68 ALGAKSANQQMQVT
+68 SLGAKSANQQMQVA

-119 RLQVIASANDPV
+119 RLQVVGTSNDP
-131 SNSAGNRGGGG
+131 
-142 NGSGS
+142 
-147 AAASGPS
+147 ASGAGAPS
-154 EAQGNEEVFVQTQVD
+154 AAQGNEEAFVQTQVD
-169 DPQPYVQ
+169 DAQPYVQ
-176 QSVGVVVRLYFANQ
+176 QSVGVVVRLYFATP
-190 LASGELDLEAPDGAS
+190 LAAGELDLEAPDGAS
-205 LQRIGDDVSS
+205 MQRVGDDVSS
-215 VKLVNGRQYNVVER
+215 VKVLNGRQYNVVER

-243 PSARFNGR
+243 PPARFNGR

-273 SIPLQVRAQPAT
+273 SIPLQVRAQPAN

-297 LRYTATPQRATA
+297 LRYTTTPQRATA
-309 GEATQFVVEA
+309 GEAAQFVVEA

-346 PQYEERFVDGSPQL
+346 PQFEERFVDGSPQL

-373 GPLVVPGLQVAWW
+373 GPLVVPGLQMAWW
-386 DVGAGAAKTASVPD
+386 DVGAGAARTASLPD

-411 FAAPAPA
+411 FATPAPA
-418 PAANPSSTAAAP
+418 PTPNATPDQS
-430 APTAGT
+430 APTPDRT
-436 LSLQPP
+436 LTLQAPWPARPP
-442 PPAQR
+442 WA
-447 PWGWIAAALGFAL
+447 WIAAAIGFAL
-460 LWVITLVWALLRKR
+460 LWIATLVWALLRRR
-474 GGLHS
+474 GAPRS
-479 APSANGSDAPAPG
+479 ASGGNDGNGSNGPAEG
-492 RRVTHGVAELRR
+492 RRATHGVAELRR
-504 ALDSG
+504 ALDTG
-509 GMDDVATV
+509 GMDDVAAV

-522 GVADIDSVLAA
+522 GVADIDAVMAA

-559 ARSALRE
+559 ARAALRE
-566 AFAKGPRWRHA
+566 AFAKGPRWHHA

-585 APLYPPAT
+585 APLYPPAP

>member
-9 RGAIGMLASMML
+9 RAAIGMLTSVML
-21 FVCTPVGAV
+21 LTCAPVGAV

-38 SANAG
+38 SADAG

-119 RLQVIASANDPV
+119 RLQVGASA
-131 SNSAGNRGGGG
+131 
-142 NGSGS
+142 S
-147 AAASGPS
+147 AAGSSAPGAAAA
-154 EAQGNEEVFVQTQVD
+154 AQGNEDAFVQTQVD

-176 QSVGVVVRLYFANQ
+176 QSVGVVVRLYFATQ

-215 VKLVNGRQYNVVER
+215 VKVLNNRQYNVVER
-229 RYLLVPERSGRLLL
+229 RYLLVPERSGRLVL

-273 SIPLQVRAQPAT
+273 SIPLQVRAQPAN

-297 LRYTATPQRATA
+297 LRYTTTPQRATA
-309 GEATQFVVEA
+309 GEAAQLVVEA

-386 DVGAGAAKTASVPD
+386 DVGAAAAKTAALPD

-418 PAANPSSTAAAP
+418 PTPAASPSPDNAAPTAA
-430 APTAGT
+430 AGT
-436 LSLQPP
+436 LSLQQ
-442 PPAQR
+442 AAATQR
-447 PWGWIAAALGFAL
+447 PWGWIAAAIGFAL
-460 LWVITLVWALLRKR
+460 LWIATLVWALLRRR
-474 GGLHS
+474 GGSHG
-479 APSANGSDAPAPG
+479 APVINASDAAAPG

-504 ALDSG
+504 ALDTG
-509 GMDDVATV
+509 GMDDVAAV

-533 LADPAQRAA
+533 LSDPAQRAA
-542 VARMQRARWG
+542 VAQMQRARWG
-552 GDGDVAG
+552 GDGDVTS

-577 SAAEPEVL
+577 TAAEPEVL
-585 APLYPPAT
+585 APLYPPAP

>member
-9 RGAIGMLASMML
+9 RAAIGMLTGVML
-21 FVCTPVGAV
+21 LTCAPVGAV

-119 RLQVIASANDPV
+119 RLQVGASASDAG
-131 SNSAGNRGGGG
+131 SSA
-142 NGSGS
+142 SG
-147 AAASGPS
+147 AAAA
-154 EAQGNEEVFVQTQVD
+154 AQGNEDAFVQTQVD

-176 QSVGVVVRLYFANQ
+176 QSVGVVVRLYFATQ

-215 VKLVNGRQYNVVER
+215 VKVLNNRQYNVVER
-229 RYLLVPERSGRLLL
+229 RYLLVPERSGRLVL

-273 SIPLQVRAQPAT
+273 SIPLQVRAQPAN

-297 LRYTATPQRATA
+297 LRYTTTPQRATA
-309 GEATQFVVEA
+309 GEAAQLVVEA

-386 DVGAGAAKTASVPD
+386 DVGAAAAKTAALPD

-418 PAANPSSTAAAP
+418 PTPAANPSPDNAAPTAA
-430 APTAGT
+430 AGT
-436 LSLQPP
+436 LSLQQ
-442 PPAQR
+442 AAATQR
-447 PWGWIAAALGFAL
+447 PWGWIAAAIGFGL
-460 LWVITLVWALLRKR
+460 LWIATLVWALLRRR
-474 GGLHS
+474 GGSHG
-479 APSANGSDAPAPG
+479 APVINASDAAAPG

-504 ALDSG
+504 ALDTG
-509 GMDDVATV
+509 GMDDVAAV

-533 LADPAQRAA
+533 LSDPAQQAA
-542 VARMQRARWG
+542 VAQMQRARWG
-552 GDGDVAG
+552 GDGDVTS

-577 SAAEPEVL
+577 TAAEPEVL
-585 APLYPPAT
+585 APLYPPAP

>member
-9 RGAIGMLASMML
+9 RAAIGMLTGVML
-21 FVCTPVGAV
+21 LTCAPVGAV

-68 ALGAKSANQQMQVT
+68 TLGAKSANQQMQVT

-119 RLQVIASANDPV
+119 RLQVGASANDAG
-131 SNSAGNRGGGG
+131 SSAPG
-142 NGSGS
+142 
-147 AAASGPS
+147 AAAA
-154 EAQGNEEVFVQTQVD
+154 AQGNEDAFVQTQVD

-176 QSVGVVVRLYFANQ
+176 QSVGVVVRLYFATQ

-215 VKLVNGRQYNVVER
+215 VKVLNNRQYNVVER
-229 RYLLVPERSGRLLL
+229 RYLLVPERSGRLVL

-273 SIPLQVRAQPAT
+273 SIPLQVRAQPAN

-297 LRYTATPQRATA
+297 LRYTTTPQRATA
-309 GEATQFVVEA
+309 GEAAQIVVEA

-326 AQFPELPTPSVPD
+326 AQFPDLPTPSVPD

-346 PQYEERFVDGSPQL
+346 AQYEERFVDGSPQL

-386 DVGAGAAKTASVPD
+386 MWRGGGQDG
-400 LTLDVAAGSGA
+400 LAAGSDAGCGGRYRCVCGA
-411 FAAPAPA
+411 GTCAVSQFVTGEPCYHACSQHAE
-418 PAANPSSTAAAP
+418 PAATGGHATAVGLDRCGDGLCAAVDCHPGVGLVTASRRFARRAGAQCRRCSRARP
-430 APTAGT
+430 ACDPRCGQIATRARHRQHGRCGRGAMWHGRRCRHRQRAGRVER
-436 LSLQPP
+436 PG
-442 PPAQR
+442 PA
-447 PWGWIAAALGFAL
+447 
-460 LWVITLVWALLRKR
+460 R
-474 GGLHS
+474 GGG
-479 APSANGSDAPAPG
+479 ADAARPLG
-492 RRVTHGVAELRR
+492 RR
-504 ALDSG
+504 
-509 GMDDVATV
+509 
-517 LCGMA
+517 
-522 GVADIDSVLAA
+522 
-533 LADPAQRAA
+533 
-542 VARMQRARWG
+542 W
-552 GDGDVAG
+552 
-559 ARSALRE
+559 
-566 AFAKGPRWRHA
+566 
-577 SAAEPEVL
+577 
-585 APLYPPAT
+585 

>member
-9 RGAIGMLASMML
+9 RAAIGMLASVML
-21 FVCTPVGAV
+21 LTCAPVGAV

-38 SANAG
+38 SADAG

-119 RLQVIASANDPV
+119 RLQVGASASDAG
-131 SNSAGNRGGGG
+131 SSAPG
-142 NGSGS
+142 
-147 AAASGPS
+147 AAAA
-154 EAQGNEEVFVQTQVD
+154 AQGNEDAFVQTQVD

-176 QSVGVVVRLYFANQ
+176 QSVGVVVRLYFATQ

-215 VKLVNGRQYNVVER
+215 VKVLNNRQYNVVER
-229 RYLLVPERSGRLLL
+229 RYLLVPERSGRLVL

-273 SIPLQVRAQPAT
+273 SIPLQVRAQPAN

-297 LRYTATPQRATA
+297 LRYTTTPQRATA
-309 GEATQFVVEA
+309 GEAAQIVVEA

-386 DVGAGAAKTASVPD
+386 DVGAAAAKTAALPD

-418 PAANPSSTAAAP
+418 PTPAASPSPDNAAPTAA
-430 APTAGT
+430 AGT
-436 LSLQPP
+436 LSLQQ
-442 PPAQR
+442 AAATQR
-447 PWGWIAAALGFAL
+447 PWGWIAAAIGFAL
-460 LWVITLVWALLRKR
+460 LWIATLVWALLRRR
-474 GGLHS
+474 GGSHG
-479 APSANGSDAPAPG
+479 APVINTSDAAAPG

-504 ALDSG
+504 ALDTG
-509 GMDDVATV
+509 GMDDVAAV

-533 LADPAQRAA
+533 LRDPAQRAA
-542 VARMQRARWG
+542 VAQMQRARWG
-552 GDGDVAG
+552 GDGDVTS

-577 SAAEPEVL
+577 TAAEPEVL
-585 APLYPPAT
+585 APLYPPAP

>member
-1 MIGTHHLR
+1 MIGRHHLR
-9 RGAIGMLASMML
+9 RAAIGMLASVAVL
-21 FVCTPVGAV
+21 ACAPAGAV

-63 LRNDF
+63 LRSDF
-68 ALGAKSANQQMQVT
+68 SLGAKSANQQMQVT

-119 RLQVIASANDPV
+119 RLQVGGSANDAA
-131 SNSAGNRGGGG
+131 SS
-142 NGSGS
+142 SGS
-147 AAASGPS
+147 AAGAPS
-154 EAQGNEEVFVQTQVD
+154 AAQGNEEAFVETRVD

-176 QSVGVVVRLYFANQ
+176 QSVGVVVRLYFASQ

-205 LQRIGDDVSS
+205 MQRVGDDVSS
-215 VKLVNGRQYNVVER
+215 VKVLNGRQYNVVER

-243 PSARFNGR
+243 PPARFNGR

-273 SIPLQVRAQPAT
+273 SIPLQVRAQPAN
-285 APQPWLPLRSLQ
+285 APQPWLPLGSLQ
-297 LRYTATPQRATA
+297 LRYTTTPQRATA
-309 GEATQFVVEA
+309 GEAAQFVVEA

-346 PQYEERFVDGSPQL
+346 PQFEERFVDGSPQL

-386 DVGAGAAKTASVPD
+386 DVAAGAAKTASLPD

-411 FAAPAPA
+411 FATPAPSS
-418 PAANPSSTAAAP
+418 AANPAP
-430 APTAGT
+430 DQSAPTTRPLA
-436 LSLQPP
+436 LQAPS
-442 PPAQR
+442 PAR
-447 PWGWIAAALGFAL
+447 PPWGWIAAAIGFAF
-460 LWVITLVWALLRKR
+460 LWVVTLVWALLRWR
-474 GGLHS
+474 G
-479 APSANGSDAPAPG
+479 APSGRSSGNDGNGSAVPAAV
-492 RRVTHGVAELRR
+492 RRATHGVAELRR
-504 ALDSG
+504 ALDTG
-509 GMDDVATV
+509 GMDDVAAV

-522 GVADIDSVLAA
+522 GVADIEAVLAA

-552 GDGDVAG
+552 GDGDVTG
-559 ARSALRE
+559 ARAALRE

-585 APLYPPAT
+585 APLYPSAP

>member
-9 RGAIGMLASMML
+9 RAAIGMLTSAML
-21 FVCTPVGAV
+21 FTCAPAGAV

-108 IRVGNERTEPL
+108 IHVGNERTEPL
-119 RLQVIASANDPV
+119 RLQVGASASDAG
-131 SNSAGNRGGGG
+131 SSA
-142 NGSGS
+142 SG
-147 AAASGPS
+147 AAAA
-154 EAQGNEEVFVQTQVD
+154 AQGNEDAFVQTQVD

-176 QSVGVVVRLYFANQ
+176 QSVGVVVRLYFATQ

-215 VKLVNGRQYNVVER
+215 VKVLNNRQYNVVER
-229 RYLLVPERSGRLLL
+229 RYLLVPERSGRLVL

-273 SIPLQVRAQPAT
+273 SIPLQVRAQPAN

-297 LRYTATPQRATA
+297 LRYTTTPQRATA
-309 GEATQFVVEA
+309 GEAAQLVVEA

-339 AQVFAEP
+339 AQAFAEP

-386 DVGAGAAKTASVPD
+386 DVGAAAAKTAALPD
-400 LTLDVAAGSGA
+400 LTLGVAAGSGA

-418 PAANPSSTAAAP
+418 PTPAASPSPDNAAP
-430 APTAGT
+430 TVAAGT
-436 LSLQPP
+436 LSLQQ
-442 PPAQR
+442 AAATQR
-447 PWGWIAAALGFAL
+447 PWGWIAAAIGFAL
-460 LWVITLVWALLRKR
+460 LWIATLVWALLRRR
-474 GGLHS
+474 GGSHG
-479 APSANGSDAPAPG
+479 APVINASDAAAPG

-504 ALDSG
+504 ALDTG
-509 GMDDVATV
+509 GMDDVAAV

-533 LADPAQRAA
+533 LSDPAQQAA
-542 VARMQRARWG
+542 VAQMQRARWG
-552 GDGDVAG
+552 GDGDVTS

-577 SAAEPEVL
+577 TAAEPEVL
-585 APLYPPAT
+585 APLYPPAP